1 MIQYM
6 YMKITWYGHSCFK
19 FMVKTNNG
27 NKISIITDPY
37 NKSIGLT
44 PPRGS
49 ADIVTISHDHDD
61 HNNIKAISNKPFCIE
76 GPGEYN
82 TKGIFIKGIYSYHD
96 ESRGQERGVNTMYV
110 FSAEDLKICHLG
122 DIGQNELTS
131 EQLDKI
137 GNIDILMIPVG
148 GSYTINGTEA
158 VKIINQIEPKIVIP
172 MHYKL
177 PKLTLKLNLVDKFL
191 EEIGEKKETVEE
203 LSIQKKDL
211 DGEKMKIVV
220 MKHLSK

>member
-1 MIQYM
+1 M

-76 GPGEYN
+76 GPGEYD

-96 ESRGQERGVNTMYV
+96 ESKGQERGVNTIYV

-148 GSYTINGTEA
+148 GIYTINGTEA

-177 PKLTLKLNLVDKFL
+177 PKLTLKINSVDKFL

-203 LSIQKKDL
+203 LSVQKKEL
-211 DGEKMKIVV
+211 DGEKMKVVV